1 MKLARP
7 RRLKNK
13 TESEASTSKLAE
25 PEKQVWANF
34 DSGKPERLLWS
45 FGFGGK
51 NDTKVGESLATCEPK
66 LSSGF

>member
-34 DSGKPERLLWS
+34 DSGKTERLLRLRLRR
-45 FGFGGK
+45 K
-51 NDTKVGESLATCEPK
+51 ERD
-66 LSSGF
+66 